1 MAAEKST
8 PTDKMNL
15 PNGNDRKTV
24 GGKAL
29 SFTSW
34 IIPIDNQQRW
44 YREIQAFRPFLG
56 RDAFLFLRRKKN
68 DTKK

>member
-34 IIPIDNQQRW
+34 IITIDNQQRW
-44 YREIQAFRPFLG
+44 YREIQAFRPFL
-56 RDAFLFLRRKKN
+56 DEMLFYFFKEEKE
-68 DTKK
+68 

>member
-56 RDAFLFLRRKKN
+56 RDAFLFFKEEKE
-68 DTKK
+68 

>member
-1 MAAEKST
+1 MAAE
-8 PTDKMNL
+8 MNL

-56 RDAFLFLRRKKN
+56 RDAFLFF
-68 DTKK
+68 

>member
-1 MAAEKST
+1 MVAEKST
-8 PTDKMNL
+8 PADKMNL

-34 IIPIDNQQRW
+34 IIPMDNQQRW
-44 YREIQAFRPFLG
+44 YREIQAFRPF
-56 RDAFLFLRRKKN
+56 
-68 DTKK
+68 

>member
-34 IIPIDNQQRW
+34 II
-44 YREIQAFRPFLG
+44 QAFRPFLG
-56 RDAFLFLRRKKN
+56 RDAFLFF
-68 DTKK
+68 